1 MSDAQLRAM
10 SDNDDRRYRDKI
22 GEKAWALLM
31 EIKAEQGDE
40 AARKAARMIDAY
52 IEVDNEKT

>member
-1 MSDAQLRAM
+1 MA
-10 SDNDDRRYRDKI
+10 DNEDRRYRDKI

-40 AARKAARMIDAY
+40 AARKAARVLDAF
-52 IEVDNEKT
+52 IAQKDG